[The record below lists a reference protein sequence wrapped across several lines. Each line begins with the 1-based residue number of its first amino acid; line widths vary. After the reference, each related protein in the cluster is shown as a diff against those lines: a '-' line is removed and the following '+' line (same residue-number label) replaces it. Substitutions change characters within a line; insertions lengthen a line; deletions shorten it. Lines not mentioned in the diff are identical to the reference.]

1 MTETSDQAIKLI
13 QEREIDFLSFQEATQ
28 AYLLTLQDTIG
39 EQKEVNGSPLTICC
53 QWHFVHSNKANKA
66 SLMHTFEGAE
76 AGTLDSLK
84 QTDFME
90 GNHPPTSCFEVMQE
104 EVVVTV
110 EHVIMPLLAAA

>member
-1 MTETSDQAIKLI
+1 
-13 QEREIDFLSFQEATQ
+13 
-28 AYLLTLQDTIG
+28 
-39 EQKEVNGSPLTICC
+39 
-53 QWHFVHSNKANKA
+53 
-66 SLMHTFEGAE
+66 MHTFEGAE

>member
-1 MTETSDQAIKLI
+1 MVPRSLFA
-13 QEREIDFLSFQEATQ
+13 ANG
-28 AYLLTLQDTIG
+28 TLYIPT
-39 EQKEVNGSPLTICC
+39 KPM
-53 QWHFVHSNKANKA
+53 NKA

-84 QTDFME
+84 QTDYME

-110 EHVIMPLLAAA
+110 EHVIMPLLAAV